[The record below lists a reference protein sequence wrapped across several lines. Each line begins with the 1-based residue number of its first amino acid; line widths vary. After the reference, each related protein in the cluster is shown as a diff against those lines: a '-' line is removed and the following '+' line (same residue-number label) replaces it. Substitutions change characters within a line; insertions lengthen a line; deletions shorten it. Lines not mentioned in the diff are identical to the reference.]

1 MKDLDNLLAKV
12 TDTKF
17 KDKSEL
23 TKELI
28 LILAL
33 GDLGGVKNQIY
44 TEEITARAFGWS
56 PKEFSWSLDKFS
68 KFPDKES
75 ARRPLL
81 NARDKYKLISGSYA
95 RDLSSDGW
103 RLTANGVKVFNK
115 LSYLLKTKSHKSKL
129 SKSEIALLNK
139 QIKNKPLFKK
149 YQKNRH
155 LNGELKFDIF
165 ELAEFLDCSPDKY
178 EQIRR
183 KFFKQNAQV
192 QFLPN
197 QEMVSFYELLIEKFK
212 SVLNYELF
220 LNEQKVKFRTR

>member
-115 LSYLLKTKSHKSKL
+115 LTYLLKTKSHKSKL

-197 QEMVSFYELLIEKFK
+197 QEMVSFYQLLIEKFK

>member
-1 MKDLDNLLAKV
+1 MKDLDNLLKKV
-12 TDTKF
+12 TDNKF
-17 KDKSEL
+17 KDKTEL

-33 GDLGGVKNQIY
+33 GHLGGVKSQIY
-44 TEEITARAFGWS
+44 TEEITAQAFEWS

-103 RLTANGVKVFNK
+103 RLTSNGVKVFNK
-115 LSYLLKTKSHKSKL
+115 LTYLLKTKSHKSKL

-139 QIKNKPLFKK
+139 QIKNKILFKK
-149 YQKNRH
+149 YQKNKN

-197 QEMVSFYELLIEKFK
+197 KEMVNFYDLLIEKFK
-212 SVLNYELF
+212 NVLNYELF

>member
-1 MKDLDNLLAKV
+1 MKELDNLIKKV
-12 TDTKF
+12 SETKF
-17 KDKSEL
+17 NNKTEL

-33 GDLGGVKNQIY
+33 GHLGGVKNQIY
-44 TEEITARAFGWS
+44 TEEITAKAFEWS

-103 RLTANGVKVFNK
+103 RLTSNGVKVYKK
-115 LSYLLKTKSHKSKL
+115 LEYLLDVKSHKSKL
-129 SKSEIALLNK
+129 SKSEISLLNK

-149 YQKNRH
+149 YQKNKN

-165 ELAEFLDCSPDKY
+165 ELAEYLDCSPDKY

-197 QEMVSFYELLIEKFK
+197 EDIVSFYELLTNKFQN
-212 SVLNYELF
+212 VLNYELF
-220 LNEQKVKFRTR
+220 LNEQKVKFRSR

>member
-1 MKDLDNLLAKV
+1 MKELDNLLKKV
-12 TDTKF
+12 SETKF
-17 KDKSEL
+17 NDKTEL

-33 GDLGGVKNQIY
+33 GHLGGLKNQIY
-44 TEEITARAFGWS
+44 TEEITAKAFEWS

-103 RLTANGVKVFNK
+103 RLTSNGVKIYK
-115 LSYLLKTKSHKSKL
+115 KIEYLLNIKSHKSKL

-139 QIKNKPLFKK
+139 QIKNKSLFKK
-149 YQKNRH
+149 YQKNNN
-155 LNGELKFDIF
+155 LNGELKLDVF

-197 QEMVSFYELLIEKFK
+197 KEIISFYDLLLNKFEQ
-212 SVLNYELF
+212 VLNYELF
-220 LNEQKVKFRTR
+220 LNEQKVKFRSR

>member
-1 MKDLDNLLAKV
+1 MKDLDNLLTKV

-33 GDLGGVKNQIY
+33 GDLGGVKSQIY

-149 YQKNRH
+149 YQKNKH

-197 QEMVSFYELLIEKFK
+197 QEMVSFYELLIGKFK

>member
-1 MKDLDNLLAKV
+1 MKELDNLLKKV
-12 TDTKF
+12 SETKF
-17 KDKSEL
+17 NNKTEL

-33 GDLGGVKNQIY
+33 GHLGGLKNQIY
-44 TEEITARAFGWS
+44 TEEITAKAFEWS

-103 RLTANGVKVFNK
+103 RLTSNGVKIYK
-115 LSYLLKTKSHKSKL
+115 KIEYLLNIKSHKSKL

-139 QIKNKPLFKK
+139 QIKNKSLFKK
-149 YQKNRH
+149 YQKNKN
-155 LNGELKFDIF
+155 LNGELKLDVF

-197 QEMVSFYELLIEKFK
+197 KEIISFYDLLLNKFEQ
-212 SVLNYELF
+212 VLNYELF
-220 LNEQKVKFRTR
+220 LNEQKVKFRSR

>member
-1 MKDLDNLLAKV
+1 
-12 TDTKF
+12 
-17 KDKSEL
+17 
-23 TKELI
+23 
-28 LILAL
+28 
-33 GDLGGVKNQIY
+33 
-44 TEEITARAFGWS
+44 
-56 PKEFSWSLDKFS
+56 
-68 KFPDKES
+68 
-75 ARRPLL
+75 LL

-149 YQKNRH
+149 YQKNQH

>member
-115 LSYLLKTKSHKSKL
+115 LTYLLKTKSHKSKL

>member
-44 TEEITARAFGWS
+44 TEEITARASGWS

-103 RLTANGVKVFNK
+103 RLTANGVKVFNN
-115 LSYLLKTKSHKSKL
+115 LSYLVKT
-129 SKSEIALLNK
+129 
-139 QIKNKPLFKK
+139 K
-149 YQKNRH
+149 YQKAR
-155 LNGELKFDIF
+155 L
-165 ELAEFLDCSPDKY
+165 
-178 EQIRR
+178 
-183 KFFKQNAQV
+183 
-192 QFLPN
+192 
-197 QEMVSFYELLIEKFK
+197 
-212 SVLNYELF
+212 
-220 LNEQKVKFRTR
+220 